1 MEMNLDTPTATGASV
16 ASEASGTERLA
27 FLRKTYGHVLG
38 AVMVFILLEF
48 LLFQSGIAEAV
59 IPLMMGAWW
68 SWLVVIAL
76 FAGASALA
84 DRMARAEAPV
94 ASQYAGLGLYI
105 LAEAF
110 IFLPLLY
117 FPVMMMPAGQGQEL
131 LVFAAG
137 ATFGLFAVLSAVV
150 FVSGKDFSF
159 LGGILSIGML
169 IAFAAIVIS
178 AFVGWNLGLFFG
190 IAMIALAGGFV
201 LYNTSKVLHH
211 YPTDAPVAASLSITA
226 SLGLMFY
233 YVLWVALQFWG
244 SE

>member
-1 MEMNLDTPTATGASV
+1 MADVDLSAPTTSV
-16 ASEASGTERLA
+16 PAAEASGSERLA

-38 AVMVFILLEF
+38 AVMVFILLEYV
-48 LLFQSGIAEAV
+48 LFTSGIATSIV
-59 IPLMMGAWW
+59 GMMTGVWW
-68 SWLVVIAL
+68 SWLVVIGL
-76 FAGASALA
+76 FMGASVLA
-84 DRMARAEAPV
+84 DRMARADAPV
-94 ASQYAGLGLYI
+94 PQQYAGLGLYV

-117 FPVMMMPAGQGQEL
+117 YPIVVMGNAAGREVL
-131 LVFAAG
+131 IFAAG

-150 FVSGKDFSF
+150 FISGKDFSF
-159 LGGILSIGML
+159 LGGILGIGML
-169 IAFAAIVIS
+169 IALAAFVIS

-233 YVLWVALQFWG
+233 YVLFVVLQFAG
-244 SE
+244 DN